1 MSEKKASEAPAE
13 TTSSPETRKKESLTD
28 QLTETFSELTESIS
42 QVRSNRRRASMPPT
56 DTIPVVPAASEDAP
70 PAPKVVGNGKA
81 SMMHNPVAFGFLM
94 TVGVGL
100 ALFAYY
106 IFNNV
111 GALVGWVTGAIFIA
125 LGLDPIVR
133 RLESWGC
140 LLYTS
145 PSPRD

>member
-1 MSEKKASEAPAE
+1 MSNQKHPSGDGGDQHSEE
-13 TTSSPETRKKESLTD
+13 HHKKESLAD
-28 QLTETFSELTESIS
+28 QLTGTLTDLTESIS

-56 DTIPVVPAASEDAP
+56 DTLPVVSAAGSDTP
-70 PAPKVVGNGKA
+70 PPPKVLGNGKT

-100 ALFAYY
+100 ALLAYY

-125 LGLDPIVR
+125 LRPGAL
-133 RLESWGC
+133 SA
-140 LLYTS
+140 TS
-145 PSPRD
+145 V